1 MSEPQVES
9 IEKQHRSRSKTPIF
23 NLRVSAEREQNGA
36 DASPGR
42 KVHKK
47 PTVGMI
53 EEKDELQS
61 GQSSEKSGPPTGG
74 QTRSTAVR
82 KTRVVTSDY
91 SSDDISPERVRA
103 AAAAVLV
110 ASANEQLAKTTAQLS
125 QSTVTTTST
134 ITTSVVMRGQQQEQT
149 QKSTASKVVVN
160 DSAVASSSPKKDAAG
175 PQITALPTAG
185 VTQESKMGTAKKATT
200 GIRTSTPK
208 NAAPVTRSSTKAAL
222 TPEELQQF
230 VAYKEYREAGEY
242 WNKYPKTDYT
252 YSELSPHRRELA
264 QGMVAMPNMSRPSLF
279 KHAERVQTMIQRD
292 PMREAYIRERYA
304 AGNLFGTRRQDSDS
318 YDSTDELDG
327 ADYRRQLHFNAE
339 GRSIVSRFF
348 LSIVTFLY
356 SSFHSFRSLFVKRTD
371 ERQQYYTRIEDER
384 GFFTRVYGHV
394 ASFFISVF
402 KRIYLLISSVL
413 FLDAWLL
420 QTVATGTEQQQQA
433 VGQRKRRY
441 LLFLLVL
448 LPFLLI
454 GAYLLADEE
463 QTIVLPASSRATLAL
478 SSLSRVLPDGIKN
491 AEATVEQLYQYV
503 SSATIDSWPTLSL
516 PTVGW
521 SIVPSFAW
529 LTNFAWPWWPRST
542 TSNNPETS
550 ALRDTLRKTLS
561 REEYNELMHHIDAY
575 IDGLMEQK
583 YASRMASPESPPKEG
598 AVTPEITVHMAHVI
612 EQSLKS
618 YNYQLTD
625 SDVEKV
631 AQQVHQTLLLSYP
644 ALFEQGSKEEP
655 ADSKVTLTKEYIAQI
670 QRLVEQQISVT
681 NNQYVITGPQL
692 EDLLTR
698 ILASE
703 GLLTLIDQRIDT
715 KHGEASR
722 VASEQRDALV
732 DALRKELTDIKD
744 HFNEQLLS
752 SSLQWEERLRLV
764 SQNQAQLDD
773 QLRAYRLENDRLYQK
788 LLADLDGRLGALR
801 TERFEGINRVVRENI
816 LTILGLNVQQDI
828 PDGDLRSWINGVFVA
843 REHLE
848 QRLVE
853 LRETVK
859 ADRQS
864 DIEQNAARLMK
875 DIGDQIRSEMLAR
888 FEEVRSETVDAV
900 RTKTDSSDDGG
911 SGGGGGTLTEDDVK
925 RIVRDALVIYDADK
939 TGRVDY
945 ALETAGG
952 QVLSTRCTENYKSH
966 SAEFRIFGIPIW
978 YPSNTPRTVISP
990 TMEPGQCWAFQGFP
1004 GYLVIQLNTRIVVTG
1019 FTLEHISKLLVANGS
1034 ISSAPK
1040 AFTVWGL
1047 QNLNDPDPVLLGSYE
1062 YRDVPDSSLQYFPVQ
1077 NKQWQE
1083 PLQIVELRIES
1094 NHGNVHYT
1102 CLYRFR
1108 VHGTKT

>member
-9 IEKQHRSRSKTPIF
+9 VETRHRSRSKTPIF

-61 GQSSEKSGPPTGG
+61 GQTPEKSVGG

-103 AAAAVLV
+103 AAAALV
-110 ASANEQLAKTTAQLS
+110 ANANEQLAKTSAQLS

-134 ITTSVVMRGQQQEQT
+134 TTTSVVMRGGTQQQEQT
-149 QKSTASKVVVN
+149 QKITASKVVVN
-160 DSAVASSSPKKDAAG
+160 DSAVASTSPKKDVTG
-175 PQITALPTAG
+175 PQITALPTTS
-185 VTQESKMGTAKKATT
+185 VTQESKMGTAKKVTT

-208 NAAPVTRSSTKAAL
+208 NAAPVTRSSTKVVL

-292 PMREAYIRERYA
+292 PMREAYIRERYT
-304 AGNLFGTRRQDSDS
+304 AGKLFGTRRQDSDS
-318 YDSTDELDG
+318 YDSTDELDSS
-327 ADYRRQLHFNAE
+327 DYRRQLRLNAE
-339 GRSIVSRFF
+339 GRSVVSRFF
-348 LSIVTFLY
+348 LTIVTFLY
-356 SSFHSFRSLFVKRTD
+356 SCFNSFRTLFVKRTD

-420 QTVATGTEQQQQA
+420 QTAATGTEQQQQA

-463 QTIVLPASSRATLAL
+463 QTIVLPASSRATMAL
-478 SSLSRVLPDGIKN
+478 SSLSRVLPDGIKKT
-491 AEATVEQLYQYV
+491 EATVEQLYHYV
-503 SSATIDSWPTLSL
+503 SSATTDSWPTLSL
-516 PTVGW
+516 PTVVW
-521 SIVPSFAW
+521 SFVPSFAC
-529 LTNFAWPWWPRST
+529 TAS
-542 TSNNPETS
+542 SNQQTS
-550 ALRDTLRKTLS
+550 ALRDTLRNTLS
-561 REEYNELMHHIDAY
+561 KEEYNELMHHIDAY

-583 YASRMASPESPPKEG
+583 YASRMANQENQPKED
-598 AVTPEITVHMAHVI
+598 AITPEITVHMAHII

-625 SDVEKV
+625 NDIEKV
-631 AQQVHQTLLLSYP
+631 AQKVHQTLLLSYP
-644 ALFEQGSKEEP
+644 KLFEQGSKKESAE
-655 ADSKVTLTKEYIAQI
+655 SKVTLSKEYIAQI
-670 QRLVEQQISVT
+670 HRLVEQQISVT

-698 ILASE
+698 ILSSE
-703 GLLTLIDQRIDT
+703 RLLALIDQRIDT
-715 KHGEASR
+715 KHEEATR
-722 VASEQRDALV
+722 VESEQRDALV
-732 DALRKELTDIKD
+732 DALRKELTDIKA

-788 LLADLDGRLGALR
+788 LLADIDGRLGALR

-859 ADRQS
+859 VDRQA
-864 DIEQNAARLMK
+864 DIDQNAARLMK
-875 DIGDQIRSEMLAR
+875 DIGDEIRSEMLAR
-888 FEEVRSETVDAV
+888 LEEVRSEAVDAV
-900 RTKTDSSDDGG
+900 RTKTDHSDDVG
-911 SGGGGGTLTEDDVK
+911 SGGVGGGTLTEDDVK

-1004 GYLVIQLNTRIVVTG
+1004 GYLVIQLNTRIFVTG

-1047 QNLNDPDPVLLGSYE
+1047 QNLNDPEPVLLGSYE
-1062 YRDVPDSSLQYFPVQ
+1062 YRDEPDSSLQYFPVQ

-1094 NHGNVHYT
+1094 NHGNVQYT